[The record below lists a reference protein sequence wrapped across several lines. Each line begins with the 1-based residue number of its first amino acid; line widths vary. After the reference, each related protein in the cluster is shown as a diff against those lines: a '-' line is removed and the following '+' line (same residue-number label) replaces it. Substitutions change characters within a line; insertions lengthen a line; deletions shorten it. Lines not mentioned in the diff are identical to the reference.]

1 LERPDALREKSITL
15 ENIKLNFGPLF
26 TKQTLVRLTS
36 SLVMAVP
43 VIVSIIFG
51 GAYFTVFVAF
61 LAAIMSWEVTST
73 VGKPRKYFIEIGI
86 GFFVALL
93 VIIFGLFFATSF
105 SEKGLPLFLS
115 LLITV
120 AFIFRKVHSVVSV
133 VLGNIIIVFSCF
145 CMIWL
150 RVNFETD
157 FFSWILLS
165 VVATDTGAFIV
176 GSTIGGIKLAPN
188 ISPNKTWAG
197 LLGGIFSSLMVAWF
211 FYLFWLEVDI
221 LNISLMAVIL
231 AIISQVGDL
240 VESAYKRS
248 YKIKDSSRLIP
259 GHGGVL
265 DRLDGHMAAGIFM
278 SFILL
283 YYDRALM

>member
-1 LERPDALREKSITL
+1 MEQPDAFREKSITL

-36 SLVMAVP
+36 SLFMAVP

-61 LAAIMSWEVTST
+61 LAATMSWEVTST

-93 VIIFGLFFATSF
+93 IIIFGFFFATSF

-115 LLITV
+115 LLIIV
-120 AFIFRKVHSVVSV
+120 AYIFRKVHSVVGV
-133 VLGNIIIVFSCF
+133 VLGNIIVVFSCF

-150 RVNFETD
+150 RANFETE
-157 FFSWILLS
+157 FFAWILLS

-176 GSTIGGIKLAPN
+176 GSTVGGIKLAPN

-197 LLGGIFSSLMVAWF
+197 LLGGIFSSLMVAWV

-221 LNISLMAVIL
+221 LNISLMAVML

-265 DRLDGHMAAGIFM
+265 DRLDGHIAAGIFM

-283 YYDRALM
+283 YYDRALL